1 VHQCHQ
7 HGKLLAAI
15 CHTPWILVFAG
26 IMAGKRATGLVPAR
40 DNLINAG
47 ASYKDLP
54 VVRDRSLITS
64 RAPND
69 LSEFRLEIIQSLA
82 E

>member
-1 VHQCHQ
+1 
-7 HGKLLAAI
+7 
-15 CHTPWILVFAG
+15 
-26 IMAGKRATGLVPAR
+26 MAGKRATGLVPAR